1 MSSLHQELLKRVP
14 NGHAARDRV
23 SLRAKQKRDME
34 LRAAKQAKETNKG
47 MAGQGLSIKGLV
59 ASATLYVYFLYFF
72 RTIHLFIHPF
82 AEGPLYY
89 QCCGPS

>member
-1 MSSLHQELLKRVP
+1 LYQELLKRVP

-47 MAGQGLSIKGLV
+47 MAGQGLSIISV
-59 ASATLYVYFLYFF
+59 VDRHHF
-72 RTIHLFIHPF
+72 
-82 AEGPLYY
+82 
-89 QCCGPS
+89 

>member
-1 MSSLHQELLKRVP
+1 MPNAHACLVKRNLKLSSLHQELLKRVP

-47 MAGQGLSIKGLV
+47 MAGQSPCFV
-59 ASATLYVYFLYFF
+59 
-72 RTIHLFIHPF
+72 LFY
-82 AEGPLYY
+82 LNN
-89 QCCGPS
+89 